1 MSTALG
7 HQSDYTSPQE
17 LLEAGDGGL
26 TVDAKLTYLSS
37 RKQLSSSLNQS
48 TLTKWQAAAVLQSL
62 SRREVIPNDRS
73 GSEPLSEAQEKME
86 GPSSREKA
94 SPVKSLPAKQL
105 QSCESPIIPN
115 KSRKRPLLQSE
126 QQPEIPFRRRP
137 QPNVF
142 TPNYDDGTHR
152 VWAGAKKHTAYD
164 FDSPVAS
171 MSVLNSE
178 EMPVN
183 TLTLEPEIR
192 QISEEQLSNEVR
204 TIYAGLVLVEKKC
217 VEVDRQQANNPTHL
231 NHGQWQ
237 ALIALHMTLLHEHHD
252 FFLASQHPSA
262 SPGLQKLASRYSM
275 PARMWR
281 HGIHS
286 FLELLRHTLPE
297 ALDHMLTF
305 VLTAYSM
312 MTLLLES
319 VPSFENTWIE
329 CLGDLARYRMA
340 VEESDFRD
348 REVWADVARYW
359 YNKAADKSPQAGRIQ
374 HHLAVLARPNIL
386 QQLFFYSKSLVCVQP
401 FPNTK
406 ESIML
411 LFNSLLDQKELALA
425 HCSPTMLPFVK
436 AHGTLFTKQSILA
449 FLEYGLEYMSYL
461 ETQVGR
467 VGSKWREQGVY
478 IASANF
484 ACLLEYDASSHLSK
498 LFQKAIESPVSISH
512 VKASYQSLAP
522 CQLCLRPVSDVSF
535 QTSAEII
542 SYASCFT
549 FHILSRVLKHI
560 GYKNVL
566 PHVHVSL
573 AFLWS
578 VSLVPEAMSYIQ
590 SEVPWESLVTF
601 LNTLNRQVL
610 NESRL
615 KNEHFPMPES
625 GTKRHLPED
634 FSMRGLVWSQLYY
647 PADFFNYPFLE
658 DEEGRSLE
666 LPSVT
671 VSRLERCLWLG
682 HRLASLDLW
691 ISFNEKPKK
700 FVVTDYGKQIEGK
713 ARRVT
718 LFDDAARFF
727 EERDYVKTSSEDEHD
742 LQMADAQPVQAVD
755 TQSK

>member
-1 MSTALG
+1 MATKEVSNCDDKDGSL
-7 HQSDYTSPQE
+7 P
-17 LLEAGDGGL
+17 GDGGL
-26 TVDAKLTYLSS
+26 TV
-37 RKQLSSSLNQS
+37 KQLSSSLNQS

-498 LFQKAIESPVSISH
+498 LFQKAIESPV
-512 VKASYQSLAP
+512 
-522 CQLCLRPVSDVSF
+522 
-535 QTSAEII
+535 
-542 SYASCFT
+542 
-549 FHILSRVLKHI
+549 
-560 GYKNVL
+560 
-566 PHVHVSL
+566 
-573 AFLWS
+573 
-578 VSLVPEAMSYIQ
+578 
-590 SEVPWESLVTF
+590 
-601 LNTLNRQVL
+601 L

>member
-1 MSTALG
+1 MATKEVSNCDDKDGSL
-7 HQSDYTSPQE
+7 P
-17 LLEAGDGGL
+17 GDGGL
-26 TVDAKLTYLSS
+26 TV
-37 RKQLSSSLNQS
+37 KQLSSSLNQS

-62 SRREVIPNDRS
+62 SQREAIPNNQS

-86 GPSSREKA
+86 RPSSREKA

-115 KSRKRPLLQSE
+115 KSHKHPLLQSK
-126 QQPEIPFRRRP
+126 QQPEIPFRQQP

-142 TPNYDDGTHR
+142 TPNYDDGTHHI
-152 VWAGAKKHTAYD
+152 WAGAKKHTAYD

-171 MSVLNSE
+171 MSVLN
-178 EMPVN
+178 
-183 TLTLEPEIR
+183 T
-192 QISEEQLSNEVR
+192 
-204 TIYAGLVLVEKKC
+204 
-217 VEVDRQQANNPTHL
+217 NNPTHL

-262 SPGLQKLASRYSM
+262 SPGLQKLASHYSM
-275 PARMWR
+275 PARMWQ
-281 HGIHS
+281 HGIHL

-329 CLGDLARYRMA
+329 CLGDLAQYRMA
-340 VEESDFRD
+340 VEESDFCD
-348 REVWADVARYW
+348 REMWTDVARYW

-461 ETQVGR
+461 KTQVDHIR
-467 VGSKWREQGVY
+467 SKWREQEVY

-522 CQLCLRPVSDVSF
+522 CQLYLRPVSDVSF

-542 SYASCFT
+542 SYTSCFT

-560 GYKNVL
+560 GDKNVL

-573 AFLWS
+573 AFL
-578 VSLVPEAMSYIQ
+578 
-590 SEVPWESLVTF
+590 
-601 LNTLNRQVL
+601 
-610 NESRL
+610 
-615 KNEHFPMPES
+615 
-625 GTKRHLPED
+625 
-634 FSMRGLVWSQLYY
+634 
-647 PADFFNYPFLE
+647 
-658 DEEGRSLE
+658 
-666 LPSVT
+666 
-671 VSRLERCLWLG
+671 
-682 HRLASLDLW
+682 
-691 ISFNEKPKK
+691 
-700 FVVTDYGKQIEGK
+700 
-713 ARRVT
+713 
-718 LFDDAARFF
+718 
-727 EERDYVKTSSEDEHD
+727 
-742 LQMADAQPVQAVD
+742 
-755 TQSK
+755 